1 MQAANV
7 HDGTGGDGVFNTPN
21 KVVDNFKWTKKS
33 KAFFFPSIF
42 PSSRTTLGL
51 HFNKNWR
58 EEMPGIFCELPSFRE
73 IKCFHAFSL
82 TGYSQTERP
91 TNGSMD

>member
-33 KAFFFPSIF
+33 KAFFSPLF
-42 PSSRTTLGL
+42 
-51 HFNKNWR
+51 
-58 EEMPGIFCELPSFRE
+58 FR
-73 IKCFHAFSL
+73 L
-82 TGYSQTERP
+82 RGP
-91 TNGSMD
+91 L

>member
-33 KAFFFPSIF
+33 KAFFFPLFFRLRGPLWDCISTKIGERKCLGSLVSYLHSVSI
-42 PSSRTTLGL
+42 
-51 HFNKNWR
+51 NVN
-58 EEMPGIFCELPSFRE
+58 
-73 IKCFHAFSL
+73 
-82 TGYSQTERP
+82 
-91 TNGSMD
+91 

>member
-58 EEMPGIFCELPSFRE
+58 EEMPGIFSELPSFRE
-73 IKCFHAFSL
+73 NVYELVSIC
-82 TGYSQTERP
+82 
-91 TNGSMD
+91 